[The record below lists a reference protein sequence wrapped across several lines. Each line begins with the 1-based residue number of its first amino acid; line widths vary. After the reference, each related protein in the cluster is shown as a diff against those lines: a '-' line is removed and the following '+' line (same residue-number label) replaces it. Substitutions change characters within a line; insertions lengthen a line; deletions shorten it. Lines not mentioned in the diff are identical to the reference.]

1 MIRRLLL
8 PGLVLG
14 VGLTIIAAIG
24 VAMIDRNVDADRRAR
39 QATLES
45 VARESAAHWRAQLE
59 SRVVELR
66 DDPTLA
72 EWTLVAHADGR
83 FEPVGWSVA
92 TDDSVDDEELAYFET
107 SLAGG
112 DVYAARE
119 EYGRAMDAYSFALP
133 LLESEELRDRLRLRL
148 GRVALTRFVAEGDPL
163 DRGLGTRLLNELI
176 DRPSTA
182 RDQRMPIAWLARFA
196 LASHGIPGRLPA
208 PEEFARAIAALP
220 LPVAESIARRLSAEA
235 SPVLEAAL
243 ERRRDIERRIRE
255 AWSRLWA
262 GHAVYLLGE
271 ESDRVVVP
279 LALES
284 GSRGA
289 RSQVPLTIATATRPS
304 TSAPNPYQVTVAA
317 LPASNAR
324 AALPREAGVARAEV
338 ELDGAPVLVL
348 TAVDREHA
356 SASGRLARKEIGLKV
371 GLIAIL
377 SVVGVALLTTWAAID
392 RQRRLAE
399 VKVRLLA
406 NVSHE
411 LKTPVTS
418 IRMLGELLA
427 DPDLPRERTERFAQ
441 LVTREA
447 KRLGRRIEDILETA
461 RDPGQRR
468 PLELR
473 PIDVVAVT
481 AEVVEGFR
489 QRADEQGVALH
500 FESPV
505 ASLVVPGDEGA
516 VERIVENLVDNAFKY
531 GVTPAD
537 SAAPEVRVSIAP
549 GADAVELSVTDR
561 GPGVPTEDR
570 QRIFDAFYRV
580 AFQDYGVPGTGL
592 GLAISRSL
600 ARRLG
605 GKLEHGV
612 RSGGGSRFTLSL
624 PRPTCDDPAPTS
636 AESAASRAKSETEP
650 STGRPA

>member
-24 VAMIDRNVDADRRAR
+24 VAMIDRNVDAERRAGR
-39 QATLES
+39 AALES
-45 VARESAAHWRAQLE
+45 VVRDDAARWRVHIE

-66 DDPTLA
+66 EDPTLA
-72 EWTLVAHADGR
+72 EWALVAYTDGR
-83 FEPVGWSVA
+83 LEPVGWSDT
-92 TDDSVDDEELAYFET
+92 TDHSVGDEELAHFET

-119 EYGRAMDAYSFALP
+119 DYGRAMDAYSFALP
-133 LLESEELRDRLRLRL
+133 LLESNELRDRLRLRL
-148 GRVALTRFVAEGDPL
+148 GRVALARFVADRDPF
-163 DRGLGTRLLNELI
+163 DRELGTRLLNELI

-182 RDQRMPIAWLARFA
+182 REQRMPVTWLARFA
-196 LASHGIPGRLPA
+196 LASHGFPERLPA
-208 PEEFARAIAALP
+208 PDEFARLIADLP
-220 LPVAESIARRLSAEA
+220 LPVAESIARRLPTET
-235 SPVLEAAL
+235 SPVLEVAL
-243 ERRRDIERRIRE
+243 ERRREVERRVRD
-255 AWSRLWA
+255 AWSRLGA
-262 GHAVYLLGE
+262 GQAVYSLG
-271 ESDRVVVP
+271 DPADWVVVP

-284 GSRGA
+284 ASQEA
-289 RSQVPLTIATATRPS
+289 RRRVALAVASVIRPP
-304 TSAPNPYQVTVAA
+304 TSAPSPYRVTVAESSSGA
-317 LPASNAR
+317 LAS
-324 AALPREAGVARAEV
+324 LPSEPGVARAEV
-338 ELDGAPVLVL
+338 ALDGAPALEL
-348 TAVDREHA
+348 TATDGEHA
-356 SASGRLARKEIGLKV
+356 SASRRLAQKEIGLKV

-461 RDPGQRR
+461 RDPAQRR
-468 PLELR
+468 PLDLR
-473 PIDVVAVT
+473 PIDVVAVA

-500 FESPV
+500 FESQV

-516 VERIVENLVDNAFKY
+516 IERIVENLVDNAFKY
-531 GVTPAD
+531 GVAPSD
-537 SAAPEVRVSIAP
+537 RVAPEIRVSIELSP
-549 GADAVELSVTDR
+549 EAVELSVTDR

-570 QRIFDAFYRV
+570 ECIFDAFYRV

-605 GKLEHGV
+605 GKLEHGA
-612 RSGGGSRFTLSL
+612 RSDGGSRFTLSL
-624 PRPTCDDPAPTS
+624 PRRRGDDPVPS
-636 AESAASRAKSETEP
+636 IDESAVSRAKSETES